1 MKKLNTLI
9 ACLIISAS
17 TVSFATNDNAGASV
31 TISSTASVANDLNGE
46 WTIKSVR
53 DKEISTRER
62 AYLHFSLKDST
73 FYGNNGCNAMN
84 GAIHSQGLNKVS
96 FDNIITTMMEC
107 HNATSE
113 RTILKALS
121 EVAAYQISKK
131 NGIRYLSLMNNKGQQ
146 LMNLKNHDINFLNG
160 AWTVSSLNGESIYND
175 NVRIVIDVQEMRIH
189 GNTGCNLI
197 NGTLHID
204 PNVDWGVEFQQLVST
219 LRMCPDI
226 HIETAL
232 LVALE
237 ETQTCKKLNNDEIA
251 LFDRDGK
258 IIATLK
264 RLNLR

>member
-1 MKKLNTLI
+1 MKKIHTII
-9 ACLIISAS
+9 ACALLSLGTTITATESSNAT
-17 TVSFATNDNAGASV
+17 TVTTSSV
-31 TISSTASVANDLNGE
+31 DKDLDGE
-46 WTIKSVR
+46 WTIKTIR

-73 FYGNNGCNAMN
+73 FYGNNGCNVVN
-84 GAIHSQGLNKVS
+84 GSIHHHGANNISL
-96 FDNIITTMMEC
+96 DNILTTMMEC
-107 HNATSE
+107 HNATAE
-113 RTILKALS
+113 RTVMKALS

-146 LMNLKNHDINFLNG
+146 LMHLKNHDINFLNG
-160 AWTVSSLNGESIYND
+160 AWTVSSLNGESIFND
-175 NVRIVIDVQEMRIH
+175 NVKLVIDVQEMRIH

-197 NGTLHID
+197 NGTLFID

-264 RLNLR
+264 RLDLRQ